1 MAPILE
7 LAITTL
13 QKKLVGNFDGSVKI
27 HIRGEGS
34 VIVDNSGVH
43 KSNAPSDCTISA
55 SPETFKSMLL
65 GKKKAQVAFISGDVT
80 IEGDFNSAMK
90 LKYLLA

>member
-1 MAPILE
+1 MTSILE

-13 QKKLVGNFDGSVKI
+13 QKKLVGGFDGSIKI
-27 HIRGEGS
+27 HILGEGS

-43 KSNAPSDCTISA
+43 KSDALSDCTISA
-55 SPETFKSMLL
+55 SPETFKSILL

-90 LKYLLA
+90 LKYLLP